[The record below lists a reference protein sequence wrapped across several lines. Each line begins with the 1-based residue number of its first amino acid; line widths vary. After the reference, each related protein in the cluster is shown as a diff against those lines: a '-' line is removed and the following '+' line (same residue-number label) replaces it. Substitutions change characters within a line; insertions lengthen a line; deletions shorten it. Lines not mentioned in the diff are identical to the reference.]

1 MFVLICVLLQLAAY
15 VAGGLFICSG
25 VFYTSSGSVDLGI
38 TSLILG
44 MVFFFGG
51 SHFFSA
57 LRKEV
62 ERQADDC
69 GYDSYS

>member
-1 MFVLICVLLQLAAY
+1 MFVLIWLQLAAY

-25 VFYTSSGSVDLGI
+25 VFYTSSGAVDLGI
-38 TSLILG
+38 TSVILG

-57 LRKEV
+57 FRKEV